1 MTSDSQ
7 ALTILKEAGGI
18 SVASLPRLIA
28 DAHPAAAFA
37 WDEFFAGS
45 IRNRH
50 TRDAYLRAVRQFL
63 TWAATQESSL
73 DRITPGLVGR
83 YFDQSSGSLPTKK
96 LRLAAIRAFFDVLVN
111 RHVIIL
117 NPAATVRS
125 ERYQAVE
132 GKTPEIAPEQA
143 RTLLKSVDA
152 SRPVGRR
159 DKAII
164 ATLIYTA
171 GRAGAVAN
179 LRLKDFTWD
188 GTQYALRFA
197 EKGGK
202 SRLIPVRHDLQG
214 ILLAYLDSFDW
225 RSEPGEA
232 SFFRAVLGRTGSLAA
247 QPIRNI
253 DVCRIVKRRLRDA
266 GLPGQFSPHSFRVAT
281 ATDLLLNGIPL
292 EDVQYLLGH
301 ADPRTT
307 RLYDRRQ
314 KQVTRNTVERISI

>member
-1 MTSDSQ
+1 MPSDSQ
-7 ALTILKEAGGI
+7 ELTVVKESGDL
-18 SVASLPRLIA
+18 SVAIVPRLIA
-28 DAHPAAAFA
+28 AAHPAAAFV
-37 WDEFFAGS
+37 WDEFFGGM

-63 TWAATQESSL
+63 TWAATQENSL

-83 YFDQSSGSLPTKK
+83 YFDQSAGSLPTQK

-111 RHVIIL
+111 RHVVIL
-117 NPAATVRS
+117 NPAATVRG

-132 GKTPEIAPEQA
+132 GKTPEITPEQA
-143 RTLLKSVDA
+143 RALLKSIDA

-171 GRAGAVAN
+171 GRAGAVAS
-179 LRLKDFTWD
+179 LRLKDFEWD

-202 SRLIPVRHDLQG
+202 SRLIPVRHDLQV
-214 ILLAYLDSFDW
+214 ILLAYLESFHW
-225 RSEPGEA
+225 RAEPGEA
-232 SFFRAVLGRTGSLAA
+232 PFFRAVRGRTGSLTV

-253 DVCRIVKRRLRDA
+253 DVCRMVKRRLRDA
-266 GLPGQFSPHSFRVAT
+266 ALPSLFSPHSFRVAT